1 VGIARNDLFD
11 FIVAE
16 TKTLAAEYERIQ
28 SRVKEDS
35 GTAGDQGEDNWA
47 HILKQWLPKEY
58 TVVTKG
64 RILSYKGDA
73 SPQVD
78 VIVLHPGYP
87 PALWDKKLYLAGG
100 VAAAFECK
108 LTLDAG
114 DITKTLENCAAIKR
128 LTVRRTG
135 SPHLE
140 MNSPLIYGL
149 LSHSHSWKE
158 PGSRPIE
165 NITRQLQEK
174 DRGIT
179 KHPREMVDL
188 VCVADLA
195 TWLAGKHAHWP
206 AGFLDA
212 YSGKSTTYFSPYTQQ
227 RSEFQLLS
235 PMGLLLLTLLKKLA
249 WEDHRLRRLAEH
261 FSLALNDFL
270 GGGEAMP
277 RFWDLNEVFSD
288 GVREKLVSGEWVAQL
303 KQAKAR
309 YGIWDEWLM
318 ADTFSSVVD

>member
-1 VGIARNDLFD
+1 MGINHNDLFD

-47 HILKQWLPKEY
+47 HILKQWLPPEY
-58 TVVTKG
+58 TIVTKG

-87 PALWDKKLYLAGG
+87 PALRGKKLYLAGG

-114 DITKTLENCAAIKR
+114 DITKTIENCAAIKR

-135 SPHLE
+135 SPYLE

-149 LSHSHSWKE
+149 LAHSHSWME
-158 PGSRPIE
+158 PGSNPIE
-165 NITRQLQEK
+165 NVTRQLKEK
-174 DRGIT
+174 DLAHSR
-179 KHPREMVDL
+179 HPREMVDV
-188 VCVADLA
+188 VCVADLG
-195 TWLAGKHAHWP
+195 TWVPGKHAHWP
-206 AGFLDA
+206 AGCPGD
-212 YSGKSTTYFSPYTQQ
+212 YGGRSTTCFFPCIQR
-227 RSEFQLLS
+227 RSELQQLS
-235 PMGLLLLTLLKKLA
+235 PMGVLLLTLLKKLA

-261 FSLALNDFL
+261 FSLALHGYL
-270 GGGEAMP
+270 GSGEAMP
-277 RFWDLNEVFSD
+277 RFWDLNQVFSD
-288 GVREKLVSGEWVAQL
+288 AVREKLESGVWVAQSR
-303 KQAKAR
+303 QRTGR
-309 YGIWDEWLM
+309 YGIWDEWMMLD
-318 ADTFSSVVD
+318 APSSISE